1 MAKIDLLCH
10 SSIKISGNKII
21 YIDPYNIK
29 EKTNDADYIF
39 CTHSHYDH
47 FSTKDIK
54 KVKKEGTKIVI
65 VKDAKE
71 EALKLV
77 SEDNLLVVEPDNN
90 YKIDEINFKTTYAYN
105 INKNFHPKEN
115 KWVGYLINFE
125 GINYYIAGDTDNIPE
140 IQNIKCDIAF
150 IPVGGTY
157 TMDYKEAAN
166 LANMIDA
173 KVVIPTHYGLI
184 VGDIKDGERFKGLV
198 EGKEVKVLIH

>member
-1 MAKIDLLCH
+1 MVEVLCH
-10 SSIKISGNKII
+10 NSIKITENIVV
-21 YIDPYNIK
+21 YIDPFKIDKDYH
-29 EKTNDADYIF
+29 DADYVF

-47 FSTKDIK
+47 FSPEDID
-54 KVKKEGTKIVI
+54 KVKKENTKFIVTEDI
-65 VKDAKE
+65 KE
-71 EALKLV
+71 KAETLFGKENVL
-77 SEDNLLVVEPDNN
+77 NVEPNKT
-90 YKIDEINFKTTYAYN
+90 YNFDQLFFRTTYAYN
-105 INKNFHPKEN
+105 KNKPFHPKEN

-198 EGKEVKVLIH
+198 EGKEVKVLIQ